1 MGENKLTEKQR
12 KLITDN
18 HNLIYRYM
26 HDKNIDEEYYGEFAE
41 KLCRNIH
48 LYDANRGKIS
58 TFIYLVCDA
67 QRKNILK
74 HKYSACRY
82 IPKEKQVFLD
92 AVVSAGGD
100 RGHSQSM
107 QDILGFDDDGYNN
120 VDEEDIIAKIRTELK
135 LRYPDDTITDGVLNY
150 ILKGYNHRE
159 VGDIYGL
166 SRQAINVRVQKIRK
180 IYEKIKE
187 REECK

>member
-1 MGENKLTEKQR
+1 MGEVKLTDEQR
-12 KLITDN
+12 QLITDN
-18 HNLIYRYM
+18 HNVIYKYM
-26 HDKNIDEEYYGEFAE
+26 HDKGIDLEYYGEFAE
-41 KLCRNIH
+41 KLCRSIH

-58 TFIYLVCDA
+58 TFIYCVCDA

-82 IPKEKQVFLD
+82 ISRERQVSLD
-92 AVVSAGGD
+92 AVVFKE
-100 RGHSQSM
+100 HSQTL

-159 VGDIYGL
+159 VGDIYGV

-187 REECK
+187 REEL

>member
-1 MGENKLTEKQR
+1 
-12 KLITDN
+12 
-18 HNLIYRYM
+18 
-26 HDKNIDEEYYGEFAE
+26 
-41 KLCRNIH
+41 
-48 LYDANRGKIS
+48 
-58 TFIYLVCDA
+58 
-67 QRKNILK
+67 
-74 HKYSACRY
+74 
-82 IPKEKQVFLD
+82 
-92 AVVSAGGD
+92 
-100 RGHSQSM
+100 M
-107 QDILGFDDDGYNN
+107 QDILGFDDAGYNN